1 MRIEAETAEL
11 GSEPAARTMDLW
23 DAGMAGIG
31 PSADL
36 VCGQDGWIGH
46 HPSVPISPCERDD
59 PPSQDMSEVAIHR
72 S

>member
-23 DAGMAGIG
+23 DAGMAG
-31 PSADL
+31 
-36 VCGQDGWIGH
+36 GWPECRPGLRSRRLDRPH

-59 PPSQDMSEVAIHR
+59 PPSQDM
-72 S
+72 